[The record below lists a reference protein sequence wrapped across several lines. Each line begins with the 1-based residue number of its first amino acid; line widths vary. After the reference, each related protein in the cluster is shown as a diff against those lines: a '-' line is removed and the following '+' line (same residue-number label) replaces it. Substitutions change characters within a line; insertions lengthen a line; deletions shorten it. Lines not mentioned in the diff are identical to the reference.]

1 MLDKI
6 AKHQDLWI
14 KMLINLGCDYDTAQD
29 ITQDMYIKIH
39 DKVKDP
45 KRIMYGDEVNRYYVF
60 ITLRNLY
67 FDYLKKRK
75 RSIFVPLMENEDV
88 EEVDSVDDED
98 NAFKVLMQKID
109 DVKSELE
116 DYDKILFDLYFMK
129 GFSLR
134 KISKGS
140 NIGLSSIHGSV
151 LKIKQVLRK
160 EISEDLQDYF
170 NEDFD
175 RI

>member
-1 MLDKI
+1 
-6 AKHQDLWI
+6 
-14 KMLINLGCDYDTAQD
+14 
-29 ITQDMYIKIH
+29 
-39 DKVKDP
+39 
-45 KRIMYGDEVNRYYVF
+45 
-60 ITLRNLY
+60 
-67 FDYLKKRK
+67 
-75 RSIFVPLMENEDV
+75 MENDDV
-88 EEVDSVDDED
+88 EEVDSVDDEN